1 MVVRIKFRRGPRVG
15 RKRRRNKRFALV
27 VGALLPVMAL
37 TAGVLAVWRIAS
49 DLKLSG
55 SFAIS
60 SGLFSHWQVWM
71 GGAVLLQA
79 CAFALNR
86 YGKSEDPGRQ

>member
-15 RKRRRNKRFALV
+15 RKRRRNKRFALAIA
-27 VGALLPVMAL
+27 ALLPVMAL
-37 TAGVLAVWRIAS
+37 PASVLAVWRIAS

-55 SFAIS
+55 SFAFS
-60 SGLFSHWQVWM
+60 SGPFSHWQVWM

-86 YGKSEDPGRQ
+86 YGKSEDPSRQ